1 MTRRVKLKTI
11 ITMSVLERSK
21 MVVNGMHY
29 YFTTKGLSHN
39 FPMYSLLTEI
49 VTKTSKG
56 VKSPV
61 QNSKEE
67 NKDKKVKFVSSF
79 S

>member
-11 ITMSVLERSK
+11 ITMSELEQSK

-49 VTKTSKG
+49 VTKTS
-56 VKSPV
+56 
-61 QNSKEE
+61 SKELSPLSRIQ
-67 NKDKKVKFVSSF
+67 KKKTRIKK
-79 S
+79 